1 VTRKPRLVL
10 GFDYG
15 RKRIG
20 VAVGQALTGTAT
32 PLTTIRCPHERPD
45 WQAIARLIE
54 TWHPDALVVGE
65 PRAEPGAVHPIAR
78 AAKRFGNQLRGR
90 YGLPVYWIDERLS
103 SYAAER
109 MLHDHGRRD
118 EEAVDSMAAGIIL
131 ETWLRQQGA

>member
-1 VTRKPRLVL
+1 MTQKPRLVL

-20 VAVGQALTGTAT
+20 VAIGQALTGTAT
-32 PLTTIRCPHERPD
+32 PLTTVRCPRERPD
-45 WQAIARLIE
+45 WQVITRLIE

-65 PRAEPGAVHPIAR
+65 PSAPPGVAQPIAQ

-90 YGLPVYWIDERLS
+90 YGLPVYWVDERLS

-109 MLHDHGRRD
+109 VLQADSRYNG
-118 EEAVDSMAAGIIL
+118 EAVDSVAAGIIL
-131 ETWLRQQGA
+131 QTWLSQQSP